1 MEHDIFFSISQT
13 PDAEGHIPDEQR
25 MLRNYFQQ
33 LECADELGFGVGWIA
48 QAHLSTETQ
57 KSNTKPVVPHWQGEV
72 GLCTDFP
79 QLAMESFRRTKN
91 IEIGSAVVSILA
103 SGGPIAQAERIA
115 NTLQLLA
122 VNEDSRKLH
131 VGFSAGRF
139 EFMARPYGI
148 VPRTPVEHAAWP
160 ALRGQIF
167 LEASEIFL
175 RLLRGD
181 VVSSDS
187 VRATTLTRQNFRSDE
202 DWERV
207 QTASESDADSIEIDR
222 RYVFEDIRIVP
233 NTFDRNQLVL
243 VAGTHDPNAQVFVN
257 SILPVR
263 VFNLSITQPEVIEA
277 THERMRSC
285 FHPDG
290 GQWKRSDMPRT
301 SFVFLNDEPGLSPE
315 EQRAAAHVEAQ
326 QALGAY
332 WNALEGTIDPS
343 KVRNAAQNALI
354 GNVDDV
360 AQQLVERFHPDD
372 RVMAWFDFFNHDSD
386 RVCRNMRAYM
396 QKVAPLVE
404 ELLGVD

>member
-13 PDAEGHIPDEQR
+13 PDHEGHIPSEQT
-25 MLRNYFQQ
+25 MFKNYFQQ
-33 LECADELGFGVGWIA
+33 LTLADELGFGVGWIA
-48 QAHLSTETQ
+48 QSHLSTETQ
-57 KSNTKPVVPHWQGEV
+57 KSNSRPVVPHWKGEV

-79 QLAMESFRRTKN
+79 QLAMESFRQTSR

-122 VNEDSRKLH
+122 VRADKRKLH

-148 VPRTPVEHAAWP
+148 VPRTPTEEAAWP

-181 VVSSDS
+181 VVHSDEIRS
-187 VRATTLTRQNFRSDE
+187 TELTRDNFRSDE

-207 QTASESDADSIEIDR
+207 QNAHGSKDDSITIDR

-233 NTFDRNQLVL
+233 NQFDRNQLVL
-243 VAGTHDPNAQVFVN
+243 VAGTHDPKAQVFVN
-257 SILPVR
+257 KYLPVR
-263 VFNLSITQPEVIEA
+263 VFNLSITQPEVIDA
-277 THERMRSC
+277 THERMRQC
-285 FHPDG
+285 FHKDG
-290 GQWKRSDMPRT
+290 GEWQRSDMPRT
-301 SFVFLNDEPGLSPE
+301 SFVFLNDEDGLTPE
-315 EQRAAAHVEAQ
+315 EQRIAAQSEAD
-326 QALGAY
+326 LSLSAY

-343 KVRNAAQNALI
+343 KVKNAAQNALI
-354 GNVDDV
+354 GNVEDV
-360 AQQLVERFHPDD
+360 AQQLVERFHPQD
-372 RVMAWFDFFNHDSD
+372 RVMAWFDF
-386 RVCRNMRAYM
+386 
-396 QKVAPLVE
+396 
-404 ELLGVD
+404 

>member
-13 PDAEGHIPDEQR
+13 PDHEGHIPSEQT
-25 MLRNYFQQ
+25 MFKNYFQQ
-33 LECADELGFGVGWIA
+33 LTLADELGFGVGWIA
-48 QAHLSTETQ
+48 QSHLSTETQ
-57 KSNTKPVVPHWQGEV
+57 KSNSRPVVPHWKGEV

-79 QLAMESFRRTKN
+79 QLAMESFRQTNR

-122 VNEDSRKLH
+122 VKGDTRKLH

-148 VPRTPVEHAAWP
+148 VPRTPTEEAAWP

-181 VVSSDS
+181 VVHSDEIRS
-187 VRATTLTRQNFRSDE
+187 TVLTRDNFRSDG
-202 DWERV
+202 DWEKV
-207 QTASESDADSIEIDR
+207 QNAHGSKDDSITIDR

-233 NTFDRNQLVL
+233 NKFDRNQLVL
-243 VAGTHDPNAQVFVN
+243 VAGTHDPKAQVFVN
-257 SILPVR
+257 KYLPVR
-263 VFNLSITQPEVIEA
+263 VFNLSITQPEVIDA
-277 THERMRSC
+277 THERMRQC
-285 FHPDG
+285 FHSDG
-290 GQWKRSDMPRT
+290 GEWKRSDMPRT
-301 SFVFLNDEPGLSPE
+301 SFVFVNDEDGLTSE
-315 EQRAAAHVEAQ
+315 EQRTAAHSEADLS
-326 QALGAY
+326 LGAY
-332 WNALEGTIDPS
+332 WKALEGTIDPT
-343 KVRNAAQNALI
+343 KVQNAAQNALI
-354 GNVDDV
+354 GNVEDV
-360 AQQLVERFHPDD
+360 AQQLVERFHPQD

-396 QKVAPLVE
+396 EKVVPRVE
-404 ELLGVD
+404 ELLKDG